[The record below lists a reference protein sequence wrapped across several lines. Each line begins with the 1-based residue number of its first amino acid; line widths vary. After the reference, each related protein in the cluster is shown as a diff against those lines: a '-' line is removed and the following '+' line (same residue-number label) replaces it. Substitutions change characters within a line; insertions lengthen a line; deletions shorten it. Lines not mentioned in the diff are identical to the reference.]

1 MKRSLTPAPFHYMI
15 FKYEKTVPN
24 ISTIVKMP
32 TTPAAVK
39 TIRSVIFCDF
49 GSGFSHPHASQT
61 FESYG
66 VSPPQLLQL
75 IFSMVEPLS
84 LLGLDTK

>member
-15 FKYEKTVPN
+15 FKYEKIVPN

-75 IFSMVEPLS
+75 IFSMVEPLFFTG
-84 LLGLDTK
+84 LGH